1 MIFKRFSSN
10 MEYKDI
16 VRIKKIEQ
24 MNTIYYIII

>member
-16 VRIKKIEQ
+16 VQIKKNRANEY
-24 MNTIYYIII
+24 YYIII